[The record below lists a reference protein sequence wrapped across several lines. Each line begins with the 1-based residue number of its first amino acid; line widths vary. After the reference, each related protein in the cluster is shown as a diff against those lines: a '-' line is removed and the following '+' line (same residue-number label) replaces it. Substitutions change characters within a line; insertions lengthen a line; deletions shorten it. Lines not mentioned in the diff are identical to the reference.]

1 MEKKCLRPE
10 KVVIN
15 LKQLPPID
23 PFRII
28 NSSSQNRKDKAKT
41 IASPEGVNL
50 RPVSIKNSDNS
61 ENITSQIDSAHRG
74 IKKGSARSNLYD
86 ICAASHW
93 NTPIFECCKEEGPSH
108 QRIVPAFSILLL
120 KIWRKF
126 SHPRFTFKVLI
137 EIETE
142 SKTIMECF
150 GAPCP
155 TKKTAAD
162 HAAEGALWYLK
173 HEGYVSKKQ

>member
-108 QRIVPAFSILLL
+108 QRM
-120 KIWRKF
+120 
-126 SHPRFTFKVLI
+126 FTFKVLI